1 MKPYKCMPTML
12 LLSFLMALASGCGLV
27 GSSENSA
34 YEHIFLEEEAHL
46 TPDASSPFCDFS
58 IDYTYLNEEDD
69 SIAALINRSVQRE
82 FLGKEFAT
90 LVPEVAVDSFK
101 NVYLRDYRREVGEVY
116 EADRAQAASE
126 EEIPAWYNQTY
137 SMVTFIEEGHGGI
150 LNVSA
155 NVFVDTGGAHPH
167 QWSQWLNYDF
177 ETGKRLT
184 AGEVF
189 LPSARKDIEQLLLAK
204 LIGQQ
209 AALNPEEKVETVE
222 DLNRL
227 GFLQLTSMYI
237 PENFLLSQKG
247 LLFLFNRYD
256 IAPYAA
262 GEIVI
267 EVPYEEI
274 GHCMTLFND

>member
-1 MKPYKCMPTML
+1 MPKML
-12 LLSFLMALASGCGLV
+12 LLSVLMVLASGCGLV
-27 GSSENSA
+27 GNYDSSA
-34 YEHIFLEEEAHL
+34 YEHIFHEEEAHL
-46 TPDASSPFCDFS
+46 TSDASSPFCDFS
-58 IDYTYLNEEDD
+58 IDYTYLNEEGD

-82 FLGKEFAT
+82 FLGKEFAS
-90 LVPEVAVDSFK
+90 LMPEVAVDSFK
-101 NVYLRDYRREVGEVY
+101 NLYIRDYRKEVGEVY
-116 EADRAQAASE
+116 QADRAQAASE

-155 NVFVDTGGAHPH
+155 NVYVDTGGAHPH

-184 AGEVF
+184 VDEVF
-189 LPSARKDIEQLLLAK
+189 QASARKDIEQLLLAK
-204 LIGQQ
+204 LIRQQ

-237 PENFLLSQKG
+237 PENFLLSRKG

-274 GHCMTLFND
+274 GHCMKLFNE